1 MSFEYFIKRVTVF
14 FETGVCAEVA
24 WGLTPLA
31 HSPILIYYN
40 KFPLVVGSVC
50 ELIVCGHWQ
59 CDSTGSY
66 MVVGGSLLYYT
77 TPPAGTLSDLLLLL
91 HDCMRT

>member
-24 WGLTPLA
+24 RGLTPLA

-59 CDSTGSY
+59 CDSDW
-66 MVVGGSLLYYT
+66 LLYGCWGIFIILYHTTSWYT
-77 TPPAGTLSDLLLLL
+77 LWLVVAA
-91 HDCMRT
+91 